1 MEFFVR
7 VKFYFKNFC
16 DRHEVRL
23 RFKSISL
30 GMFFEHVLFI
40 MSYKGMGRIK
50 WNRVGNFYC
59 AKRTVTTIMTPL
71 SGRLNRSTDS
81 AFSIVVPRLAN

>member
-7 VKFYFKNFC
+7 VKYYFKNIC

-30 GMFFEHVLFI
+30 GMFSEHVLFI
-40 MSYKGMGRIK
+40 MSYKGMERIK
-50 WNRVGNFYC
+50 WNRVADVYC